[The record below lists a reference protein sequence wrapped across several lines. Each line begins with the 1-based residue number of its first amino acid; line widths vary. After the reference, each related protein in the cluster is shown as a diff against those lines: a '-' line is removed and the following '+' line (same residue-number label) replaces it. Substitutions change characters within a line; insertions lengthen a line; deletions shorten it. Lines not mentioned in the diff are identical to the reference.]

1 MDLLDPRF
9 ALLAAGA
16 AVVKSE
22 RVRKTVGKGAGHAA
36 IGAMKVGGPV
46 IRPIV
51 DAGRDLVDEARNVAS
66 HDGASAGATFPSRST
81 S

>member
-1 MDLLDPRF
+1 MELLDPRF
-9 ALLAAGA
+9 ALLAVGA

-22 RVRKTVGKGAGHAA
+22 RVRKTVGRGAGYAA
-36 IGAMKVGGPV
+36 TGAMKVGGPV

-66 HDGASAGATFPSRST
+66 HDGASPGATSPSRST